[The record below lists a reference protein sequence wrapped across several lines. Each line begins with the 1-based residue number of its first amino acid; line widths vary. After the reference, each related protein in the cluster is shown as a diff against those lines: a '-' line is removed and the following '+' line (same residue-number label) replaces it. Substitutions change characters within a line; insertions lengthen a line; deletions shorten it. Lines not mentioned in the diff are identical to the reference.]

1 MSGTGGTNAARKRD
15 SMRPATLVE
24 ASGIVVELD
33 DTRGPPSR
41 APAGNEVVGGA
52 LSTGADV
59 VDVEVDADEGVDVVD
74 EGIASCWPRGEA
86 VVDVVG
92 ATGDVVVAGA
102 AVVVGATVVVV
113 GAAVVVVGAAV
124 VEVGA
129 VVVEAAVVVV
139 VGATAVVEVGAVV
152 VVGAAVVVV
161 GAAVV
166 LVVVA
171 SAAAVVVVAGSD
183 VVVAGSDVV
192 VAALRVNSAEMRFS
206 ASLGEDTPWRTSSTS
221 MLCPFHGFVHV
232 PAVEDH
238 SVLNVLRSSS
248 TSTAGAHE
256 PTKRFIDSAS
266 CWVRAKR

>member
-1 MSGTGGTNAARKRD
+1 
-15 SMRPATLVE
+15 MRPATLVE

-113 GAAVVVVGAAV
+113 GAAVVVVG
-124 VEVGA
+124 
-129 VVVEAAVVVV
+129 AAVVVV

>member
-33 DTRGPPSR
+33 DKRGPPSR

-52 LSTGADV
+52 VSTGADV

-113 GAAVVVVGAAV
+113 GAAVVVVG
-124 VEVGA
+124 
-129 VVVEAAVVVV
+129 AAVVVV